1 MKKNFVTVML
11 FVYFLMLTW
20 IIVFKMSFSL
30 EDLGHIRSLNLI
42 PLKESVIVNGRL
54 HFDEIIQNAVVF
66 IPLGVFIRAL
76 SEKKQVLREIG
87 AAALVSVVFETI
99 QFILAVGRTDIT
111 DVLANTLGGLAGI
124 LICMVIEKICREE
137 DRFMT
142 VISIC
147 TGIGTFVMAGLV
159 GILILANYS

>member
-87 AAALVSVVFETI
+87 AAALATIFLTAIVS
-99 QFILAVGRTDIT
+99 R
-111 DVLANTLGGLAGI
+111 
-124 LICMVIEKICREE
+124 
-137 DRFMT
+137 
-142 VISIC
+142 
-147 TGIGTFVMAGLV
+147 
-159 GILILANYS
+159 